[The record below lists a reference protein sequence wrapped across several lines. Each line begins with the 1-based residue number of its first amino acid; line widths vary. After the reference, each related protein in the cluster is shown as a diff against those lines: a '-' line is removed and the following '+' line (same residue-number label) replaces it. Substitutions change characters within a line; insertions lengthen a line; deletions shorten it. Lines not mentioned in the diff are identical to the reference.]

1 MRRTKDTLI
10 DGKPLLQL
18 PEKKV
23 EVLEEDFDEDERI
36 LYTASECRTSL
47 CQAVS
52 LTSMPLRSRAE
63 GSSPIQ
69 PIFEGG
75 QCLEEHATCPH
86 HDSATATIV
95 RPRDLAGTKGR

>member
-36 LYTASECRTSL
+36 LYTASE
-47 CQAVS
+47 
-52 LTSMPLRSRAE
+52 
-63 GSSPIQ
+63 
-69 PIFEGG
+69 
-75 QCLEEHATCPH
+75 
-86 HDSATATIV
+86 
-95 RPRDLAGTKGR
+95 